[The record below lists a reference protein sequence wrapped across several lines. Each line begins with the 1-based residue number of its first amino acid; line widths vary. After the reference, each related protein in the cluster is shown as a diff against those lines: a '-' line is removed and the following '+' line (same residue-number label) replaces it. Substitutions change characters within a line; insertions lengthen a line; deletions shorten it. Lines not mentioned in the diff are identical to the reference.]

1 MTDELRI
8 HWALYEIDEQAVVRE
23 AALAKH
29 PELRK
34 AVETRTASARQVLS
48 ALDARVADSVKR
60 RRVLDGEIAAFD
72 VQVKRFEKQLESVT
86 DQKQFEA
93 VQHEIAAVRAKRDV
107 LETEVLE
114 RLDAEEKEAAARPDK
129 AHALERLEA
138 ELAQLTAK
146 LDAEAATL
154 KAELAALDAQRTAA
168 AAGLDAGAR
177 SRYERLRTGR
187 AGRAV
192 AAVQNGACGACFR
205 ALAPAALQ
213 EARRRERLLSCDGCG
228 RYLVLPPE

>member
-1 MTDELRI
+1 MTDELRL
-8 HWALYEIDEQAVVRE
+8 HWALHEIDEQSVVRE

-29 PELRK
+29 PEQRK
-34 AVETRTASARQVLS
+34 SLEARIASARQVLA
-48 ALDARVADSVKR
+48 ALDARSADSAKR

-72 VQVKRFEKQLESVT
+72 VQVKRFEKQLEAVT

-114 RLDAEEKEAAARPDK
+114 RLDAEEKDAGTRPDK

-138 ELAQLTAK
+138 EGRLLFTK
-146 LDAEAATL
+146 LDAEAVTL
-154 KAELAALDAQRTAA
+154 KGELAALDARRTETAA
-168 AAGLDAGAR
+168 RLDAGSR
-177 SRYERLRTGR
+177 SRYERLRVGR

-192 AAVQNGACGACFR
+192 AAVLNGACGACFL
-205 ALAPAALQ
+205 ALPPAALQ
-213 EARRRERLLSCDGCG
+213 EARRRERLLGCDGCG
-228 RYLVLPPE
+228 RFLVLPPE